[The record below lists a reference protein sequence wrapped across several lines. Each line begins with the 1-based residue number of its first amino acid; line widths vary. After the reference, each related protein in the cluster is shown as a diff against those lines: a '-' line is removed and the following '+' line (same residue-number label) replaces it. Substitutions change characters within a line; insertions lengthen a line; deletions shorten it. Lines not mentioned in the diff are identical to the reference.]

1 MKYIR
6 AFIIVVVAFVF
17 LSCSSKEETGQV
29 AKTESELVYAVSV
42 FRTERDKIENYLEF
56 GGDVIATTSLDINPE
71 VQGKLI
77 EVKVAVGDYV
87 EKDEVIALVDA
98 SRPGMSYAL
107 GQIKSP
113 ISGTITQL
121 NMMVGSMVAPQ
132 LSVAKVS
139 KLDSL
144 QISMNVPERYV
155 SKIKLG
161 QTASLSFDA
170 YPDKIY
176 SASVQEISPV
186 LDVTSRTMNVKLRLG
201 ANDGSVKIGMFARV
215 RLVTEVIAEAVIL
228 PDSAV
233 VNRFGESFV
242 FVLEAPTEENGDVLE
257 KRRVRKQA
265 VVRGIRVDEKAE
277 IIEGLKEG
285 DEVVVRGQ
293 SLLEDASFVQVVSY
307 MDGFTQ
313 EKAGEQ

>member
-1 MKYIR
+1 M
-6 AFIIVVVAFVF
+6 
-17 LSCSSKEETGQV
+17 
-29 AKTESELVYAVSV
+29 VYAVSV

-144 QISMNVPERYV
+144 QISMNVPERYI

-161 QTASLSFDA
+161 QTAALSFDA

-176 SASVQEISPV
+176 PASVQEISPV
-186 LDVTSRTMNVKLRLG
+186 LDVTSRTMNVKLGLG

-242 FVLEAPTEENGDVLE
+242 FVLEAPSEENGDALE

>member
-1 MKYIR
+1 
-6 AFIIVVVAFVF
+6 
-17 LSCSSKEETGQV
+17 
-29 AKTESELVYAVSV
+29 
-42 FRTERDKIENYLEF
+42 
-56 GGDVIATTSLDINPE
+56 
-71 VQGKLI
+71 
-77 EVKVAVGDYV
+77 
-87 EKDEVIALVDA
+87 
-98 SRPGMSYAL
+98 
-107 GQIKSP
+107 
-113 ISGTITQL
+113 
-121 NMMVGSMVAPQ
+121 
-132 LSVAKVS
+132 
-139 KLDSL
+139 
-144 QISMNVPERYV
+144 
-155 SKIKLG
+155 
-161 QTASLSFDA
+161 
-170 YPDKIY
+170 
-176 SASVQEISPV
+176 
-186 LDVTSRTMNVKLRLG
+186 
-201 ANDGSVKIGMFARV
+201 MFARV

-242 FVLEAPTEENGDVLE
+242 FVLEAPSEENGDALE

>member
-1 MKYIR
+1 M
-6 AFIIVVVAFVF
+6 
-17 LSCSSKEETGQV
+17 L
-29 AKTESELVYAVSV
+29 
-42 FRTERDKIENYLEF
+42 FR
-56 GGDVIATTSLDINPE
+56 S
-71 VQGKLI
+71 
-77 EVKVAVGDYV
+77 
-87 EKDEVIALVDA
+87 
-98 SRPGMSYAL
+98 
-107 GQIKSP
+107 
-113 ISGTITQL
+113 
-121 NMMVGSMVAPQ
+121 APQ

-176 SASVQEISPV
+176 PASVQEISPV
-186 LDVTSRTMNVKLRLG
+186 LDVTSRTMNVKLGLG

-242 FVLEAPTEENGDVLE
+242 FVLEAPSENNGDVLE

-307 MDGFTQ
+307 MNGFTQ